1 MRSKYR
7 NAHVLKAMKEASGDP
22 RLNRRAL
29 ILFAGLT
36 QEKIAQLKHV
46 TRPGITHTINGT
58 RASVRTQQDIADLL
72 QVNREDLF
80 EDKPRKHAA

>member
-1 MRSKYR
+1 MRSKLR
-7 NAHVLKAMKEASGDP
+7 NNHVLQAMIEANGDP

-29 ILFAGLT
+29 ILFAGLS

-46 TRPGITHTINGT
+46 TRPAVTHTINGT
-58 RASVRTQQDIADLL
+58 RRNIKFQQDIADLL

-80 EDKPRKHAA
+80 EVIPDEAA